1 MKKKQKNLSK
11 NIMGVKMSEE
21 TQKLVAI
28 LLEKIEKLE
37 SELFVKDYEIQNLK
51 SENARLNEL
60 LTPTKTV
67 GEN

>member
-1 MKKKQKNLSK
+1 
-11 NIMGVKMSEE
+11 MSEE